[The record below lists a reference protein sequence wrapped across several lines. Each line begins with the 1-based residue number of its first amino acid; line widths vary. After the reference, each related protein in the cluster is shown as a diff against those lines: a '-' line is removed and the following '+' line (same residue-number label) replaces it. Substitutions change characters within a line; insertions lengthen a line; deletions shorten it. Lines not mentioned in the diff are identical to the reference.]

1 MAATEGDTP
10 RVRVAARALII
21 RDGAVLLQVRRI
33 AGRAVHLLPGG
44 GQEPGETLAEA
55 VVREVREET
64 GLAVAAGPLLWV
76 REFIPRRHG
85 LTHRGDDH
93 DLHCIFACT
102 PIDGAAA
109 AALADA
115 APLPDAAQMAVRW
128 VPLAALAGVTLWPE
142 SVHRRLCALTDDGLP
157 LVPAYLGEGP

>member
-1 MAATEGDTP
+1 MAATEGHTP

-21 RDGAVLLQVRRI
+21 RDGAVLLQVCRI
-33 AGRAVHLLPGG
+33 GGLQIHLLPGG

-64 GLAVAAGPLLWV
+64 GLVVAAGPLLWV

-85 LTHRGDDH
+85 LTHLGDGH

-102 PIDGAAA
+102 PVADTA
-109 AALADA
+109 AALADN
-115 APLPDAAQMAVRW
+115 APLPDAAQTAVRW
-128 VPLAALAGVTLWPE
+128 VPLVELDSLTLWPE
-142 SVHRRLCALTDDGLP
+142 AVHRRLLALAGDGLP
-157 LVPAYLGEGP
+157 LVPAYLGDTR